1 MEDRDEYMVTSE
13 SLTLWSS
20 LQLYKLIDIIEK
32 VALLSS
38 MSHFG
43 VEILVDYMYFFYKEK
58 IAELDKDNSIENLSY
73 PCNKLYMNTLYT
85 NVLSGITR
93 CSVFYISKV

>member
-43 VEILVDYMYFFYKEK
+43 VEILVDYMYFFNKEE
-58 IAELDKDNSIENLSY
+58 IAALDNDNSIETFFTSEIKWLCSFRD
-73 PCNKLYMNTLYT
+73 YT
-85 NVLSGITR
+85 VLCI
-93 CSVFYISKV
+93 V